1 MYFTEEQKERA
12 NAVLIADILSRE
24 HEEVERSGNECR
36 WKRHRSVTFR
46 GNRWYRHSEQVG
58 SHAIDFMQEFFG
70 MNFPEAVTYL
80 LNGETEQVIQGKKHI
95 TPEQGKVTGQRNVAE
110 QKKVKEQ
117 RKQPEPNLEAPK
129 QLVIPE
135 KNDTM
140 KRVYAYLMQK
150 RYIDRDILSFFA
162 KRGTLYE
169 SKEHH
174 NAVFVGVDKNGEPKH
189 IHKKG
194 TYSEGGSFRINE
206 EGSDP
211 CYGFGYAGTGNRLYV
226 FEAPIDFLSFLT
238 LYPKDWQ
245 KHSYIVLNG
254 VAEHAML
261 QMLCDYPQID
271 TVSFCLDYD
280 PAGIENSYRL
290 AEIVK
295 EQYPKIKLE
304 RLMSVNKD
312 WNEDL
317 KAKNGE
323 EPIPGRE
330 HPKIVECRAWCEQ
343 LKQVAENI
351 DMKYA
356 TEEYL
361 KRYHYGM
368 YQALKQG
375 TDVKYLEEAFDGD
388 GMLLSGIAV
397 RIMEKYGREMA
408 YEATAGQI
416 IDNLGNRYRPHKDK
430 GNLKTRITSL
440 QKAFEEVMECYPK
453 NENVSREDKGILV
466 KKCMSLTMECIRAH
480 IFVAEKVQSQRMEG
494 GMEIKCSQ

>member
-1 MYFTEEQKERA
+1 MP
-12 NAVLIADILSRE
+12 IADILSRE
-24 HEEVERSGNECR
+24 HEEVERSGNEWR

-80 LNGETEQVIQGKKHI
+80 LNGETGQVISGRKHI
-95 TPEQGKVTGQRNVAE
+95 TPERRKEIE
-110 QKKVKEQ
+110 QEKE
-117 RKQPEPNLEAPK
+117 EPK

-135 KNDTM
+135 KNGTM
-140 KRVYAYLMQK
+140 KRVYAYLMKK

-211 CYGFGYAGTGNRLYV
+211 CYGFGYAGTGNCLYV
-226 FEAPIDFLSFLT
+226 FEASIDFLSFLT
-238 LYPKDWQ
+238 LYPEDWQ

-254 VAEHAML
+254 VAEHVML
-261 QMLCDYPQID
+261 QTLCDYPQID

-290 AEIVK
+290 AEIAK
-295 EQYPKIKLE
+295 ERYPQIKLE
-304 RLMSVNKD
+304 RPMPVNKD

-323 EPIPGRE
+323 EPTPGRE
-330 HPKIVECRAWCEQ
+330 HPKIAECRTWCGQ
-343 LKQVAENI
+343 LKQVAESI

-368 YQALKQG
+368 YQTLKQG
-375 TDVKYLEEAFDGD
+375 TDVKNLEEAFDGD

-397 RIMEKYGREMA
+397 RIMEKYGREMT
-408 YEATAGQI
+408 YETTSGQI
-416 IDNLGNRYRPHKDK
+416 IDNLCSRYRPHKDK

-453 NENVSREDKGILV
+453 NENVSREEKGILV

-480 IFVAEKVQSQRMEG
+480 IFVAEKMQSQRMEG
-494 GMEIKCSQ
+494 GMEQKCSQ